1 MNEKLEILIVEDDT
15 LLSKELA
22 LLIDNSDDLFLIA
35 VTNDSFK
42 AIEYIKDTVPDVVIL
57 DLELHQG
64 KGSGL
69 NVLYNIHTLSLSKK
83 PYILVNTD
91 NSSVITH
98 ETARTLGAD
107 YIMSKQQED
116 YSSQSIIDFLRI
128 IHPAI
133 KNIQISSSDV
143 SNTTKPTEQY
153 SKRICRHIMAELN
166 HVGINPKSVGYT
178 YLIDAI
184 YLMVKQPA
192 QSICAALAD
201 KYNKS
206 ESSIERAMQ
215 NAINRAW
222 EIQDMK
228 ELMRCY
234 TAKISSAKGS
244 PTLTEFIC
252 YYANIIRNEYR

>member
-1 MNEKLEILIVEDDT
+1 MYEKLEILIVEDDT
-15 LLSKELA
+15 LLSKELTF
-22 LLIDNSDDLFLIA
+22 LIDNSDDLFLIA
-35 VTNDSFK
+35 ATNDSFE
-42 AIEYIKDTVPDVVIL
+42 AVAHIKDTIPDVVIL

-69 NVLYNIHTLSLSKK
+69 NVLYDIHTLSLSKK

-107 YIMSKQQED
+107 YIMSKHQEG

-128 IHPAI
+128 MRPTI
-133 KNIQISSSDV
+133 KSIQISSNV
-143 SNTTKPTEQY
+143 SNATKPTEQY
-153 SKRICRHIMAELN
+153 SKRIYRRIMAELN
-166 HVGINPKSVGYT
+166 HVGINPKSIGYT
-178 YLIDAI
+178 YLMDAI
-184 YLMVKQPA
+184 YFMTKQST
-192 QSICAALAD
+192 QSICAALAG

-206 ESSIERAMQ
+206 EASIERAMQ

-222 EIQDMK
+222 KTYDIK
-228 ELMRCY
+228 ELLHHY
-234 TAKISSAKGS
+234 TAKISSIKGA

-252 YYANIIRNEYR
+252 FYANMIKTEY

>member
-22 LLIDNSDDLFLIA
+22 LLIDNSDDLLLIA
-35 VTNDSFK
+35 VTNDSSK
-42 AIEYIKDTVPDVVIL
+42 AVEYIKDTMPDVVIL

-98 ETARTLGAD
+98 ETARALGAD
-107 YIMSKQQED
+107 YIMSKHQEG
-116 YSSQSIIDFLRI
+116 YSSQSITDFLRI
-128 IHPAI
+128 MCPAI
-133 KNIQISSSDV
+133 KRIQISSPDI
-143 SNTTKPTEQY
+143 SNTTKPEEQY
-153 SKRICRHIMAELN
+153 SKRIYRRIMTELN

-184 YLMVKQPA
+184 YLMAKQPS
-192 QSICAALAD
+192 QGICAALAD

-222 EIQDMK
+222 KIQNFK
-228 ELMRCY
+228 ELMHHY
-234 TAKISSAKGS
+234 TAKISSAKGA

-252 YYANIIRNEYR
+252 YYANIIKTEY